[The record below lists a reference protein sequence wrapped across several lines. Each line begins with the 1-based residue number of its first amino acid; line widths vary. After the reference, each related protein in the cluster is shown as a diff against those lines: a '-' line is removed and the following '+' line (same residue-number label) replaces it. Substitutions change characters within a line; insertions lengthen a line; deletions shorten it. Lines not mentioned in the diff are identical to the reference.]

1 MDPDESDVVHSDL
14 VYSSIAVTI
23 DFLMITQF
31 NTVVT
36 GDVGKERL
44 LTELKAGM
52 REVWCDQ
59 SITLRRL
66 TLNSLS
72 LISVPGPK
80 LHLNPFSYTA
90 ISRAC
95 LVMQMVRINGVLS
108 FVSP

>member
-44 LTELKAGM
+44 LTELKAGSEGSM
-52 REVWCDQ
+52 VW
-59 SITLRRL
+59 
-66 TLNSLS
+66 
-72 LISVPGPK
+72 SVYHPQEI
-80 LHLNPFSYTA
+80 NP
-90 ISRAC
+90 
-95 LVMQMVRINGVLS
+95 
-108 FVSP
+108 